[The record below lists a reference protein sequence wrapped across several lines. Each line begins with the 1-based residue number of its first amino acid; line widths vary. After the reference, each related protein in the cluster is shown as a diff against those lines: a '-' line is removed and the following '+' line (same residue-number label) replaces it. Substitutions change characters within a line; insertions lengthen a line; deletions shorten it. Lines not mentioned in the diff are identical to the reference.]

1 MYPVYPDGMNQSE
14 ELRYLILAAQREGN
28 RALTVALR
36 PFGVTTAQ
44 ADAIDVL
51 QKSDRPLTVKEVG
64 ERLIREHGSPSRLM
78 RTLSDKGLVE
88 PLPTRDDARLTLLR
102 LTAKGRAAG
111 RRMTKVKLQID
122 EAIAPILE
130 QHDVEAACE
139 LLRSLT
145 RDLPAGRALARR
157 IAGEESAREHRRGN
171 S

>member
-1 MYPVYPDGMNQSE
+1 MHTVYADGMNQSE

-28 RALTVALR
+28 RALTVALQ
-36 PFGVTTAQ
+36 PYGLTTAQ
-44 ADAIDVL
+44 AEAIDVL
-51 QKSDRPLTVKEVG
+51 RKANRPLTVKDVG

-78 RTLSDKGLVE
+78 RTLSEKGLVE
-88 PLPTRDDARLTLLR
+88 PVPARDDARLTLLR
-102 LTAKGRAAG
+102 LTARGRAAAG
-111 RRMTKVKLQID
+111 RMSDVKRQID

-130 QHDVEAACE
+130 QHEVGAACE

-157 IAGEESAREHRRGN
+157 IADEESARQHRRGG